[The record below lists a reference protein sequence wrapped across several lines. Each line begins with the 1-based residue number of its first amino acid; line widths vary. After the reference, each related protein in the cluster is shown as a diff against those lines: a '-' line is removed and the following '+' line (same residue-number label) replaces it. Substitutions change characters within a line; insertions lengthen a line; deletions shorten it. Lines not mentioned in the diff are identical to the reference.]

1 MSDRD
6 TFDDLN
12 YSRRRGLAPDRVILD
27 EVLRGGGAPG
37 RGALFADPVLTEEEV
52 LRWQRAAGPPIYT
65 VISFRVRHPGGGRV
79 YDYAAIRAGDGKWYP
94 TGGETRQG
102 VDWPTLVRAIRARLV
117 GPISILGPI
126 RQVFV

>member
-37 RGALFADPVLTEEEV
+37 RGALFADPGPENLGAPVPHGE
-52 LRWQRAAGPPIYT
+52 PPIYT